1 METNSSPGSNVMDAL
16 KEIAFD
22 LRWSWNH
29 AADELWSQLDPELWA
44 LTRNP
49 WVMPQTVSR
58 ERLQALTANPRFREK
73 IDEIIERRRFVRFV
87 PRDLQRSAIKKVAY
101 FSMEYML
108 SDARGNIA
116 FRCRST
122 WTN

>member
-58 ERLQALTANPRFREK
+58 ERLQALTADPRFREK
-73 IDEIIERRRFVRFV
+73 IDEIIERRK
-87 PRDLQRSAIKKVAY
+87 QREGTSDWFQRTYSEPPLRRSHISAW
-101 FSMEYML
+101 
-108 SDARGNIA
+108 
-116 FRCRST
+116 ST
-122 WTN
+122 C